1 MHITNDANLPAAI
14 VNAVRNDPYNAGAC
28 DISVTKLIGPPQIR
42 VLEREHAQDLTED
55 ASDRIWS
62 LIGQIGHG
70 ILERANVLPDLAER
84 RLFADIAGWRL
95 SGQFDRLTIEDDGT
109 LSDYKFTS
117 VWAVADGPKPEWIA
131 QLNIL
136 RWLAAEN
143 GYPEI
148 RRLLLIA
155 ILRDWSKAKARQ
167 GGDFPPHQVKVLP
180 VPLWTL
186 DETRAYIIERVQLHK
201 LADECAAN
209 ADPLPP
215 CTDAERWAKPTIYA
229 VRKPGRK
236 SAVKL
241 HGTEDAALAHSA
253 EVPSGYVE
261 HRPGESIR
269 CADYCAVAGVCA
281 QRQAELAMREEAQ
294 AEAA

>member
-1 MHITNDANLPAAI
+1 MHITNHADLPEAI
-14 VNAVRNDPYNAGAC
+14 VNAVRNDPYNAGVC
-28 DISVTKLIGPPQIR
+28 DISVTKLISPPQIR
-42 VLEREHAQDLTED
+42 VLEREHADELTED
-55 ASDRIWS
+55 VSERIWS

-70 ILERANVLPDLAER
+70 ILERAETTAIAER
-84 RLFADIAGWRL
+84 RLFATIGGWRI
-95 SGQFDRLTIEDDGT
+95 SGQFDRMTIEDDGT

-117 VWAVADGPKPEWIA
+117 VWAVTDGIKPEWEA

-148 RRLLLIA
+148 RRLLLVA
-155 ILRDWSKAKARQ
+155 ILRDWSKGKAKQ
-167 GGDFPPHQVKVLP
+167 GHPYPPHQVKVLP

-186 DETRAYIIERVQLHK
+186 EDTERFIAERIQLHK
-201 LADECAAN
+201 IADECAAYSE
-209 ADPLPP
+209 PLPH
-215 CTDAERWAKPTIYA
+215 CTDEERWTKPTTYA

-241 HGTEDAALAHSA
+241 YDNEDDALTHSA
-253 EVPSGYVE
+253 NIPRGYVE

-269 CADYCAVAGVCA
+269 CADYCAVAQFCE
-281 QRQAELAMREEAQ
+281 QRQAELAERESAHD
-294 AEAA
+294 EAA

>member
-1 MHITNDANLPAAI
+1 MQITNNANLPTAI

-42 VLEREHAQDLTED
+42 VLEREHAEDLTED

-70 ILERANVLPDLAER
+70 ILERAESVAITER
-84 RLFADIAGWRL
+84 RLFADIAGWQI
-95 SGQFDRLTIEDDGT
+95 SGQFDRMTIEDNGT

-117 VWAVADGPKPEWIA
+117 VWAVTEGPKPEWIA
-131 QLNIL
+131 QLNVL

-148 RRLLLIA
+148 RRLLVVA
-155 ILRDWSKAKARQ
+155 ILRDWSKGKARQ
-167 GGDFPPHQVKVLP
+167 GHPYPPHQVKVLP

-186 DETRAYIIERVQLHK
+186 DETRAYIIERIQLHK
-201 LADECAAN
+201 LADECAAHG
-209 ADPLPP
+209 DPLPR
-215 CTDAERWAKPTIYA
+215 CTDAERWAKPTVYA

-241 HGTEDAALAHSA
+241 HANEDDALTHSA
-253 EVPSGYVE
+253 EIPNAYIE

-269 CADYCAVAGVCA
+269 CADYCAVAPFCA
-281 QRQAELAMREEAQ
+281 QRQAELAEREEAQ

>member
-1 MHITNDANLPAAI
+1 MRITNNANLPAAI

-28 DISVTKLIGPPQIR
+28 DISVTRLIGPPQIR
-42 VLEREHAQDLTED
+42 VLEREHAENLTED
-55 ASDRIWS
+55 ASDRLWS

-70 ILERANVLPDLAER
+70 ILERAESAAIAER

-117 VWAVADGPKPEWIA
+117 VWAVANGPKPEWIA

-143 GYPEI
+143 GYPPI
-148 RRLLLIA
+148 RRLLVVA
-155 ILRDWSKAKARQ
+155 ILRDWSKGKARQ
-167 GGDFPPHQVKVLP
+167 GDFPPHQVKVIP

-209 ADPLPP
+209 CDPLPQ
-215 CTDAERWAKPTIYA
+215 CTEAERWAKATVYA

-241 HGTEDAALAHSA
+241 YDNEDDALTHSA
-253 EVPSGYVE
+253 EIPSGYVE

-269 CADYCAVAGVCA
+269 CADYCAVADVCA
-281 QRQAELAMREEAQ
+281 QRQAELAEREPDQAQ
-294 AEAA
+294 AA

>member
-1 MHITNDANLPAAI
+1 MHITNNANLPAAI

-28 DISVTKLIGPPQIR
+28 DISVTRLIGPPQIR
-42 VLEREHAQDLTED
+42 VLEREHAEDLTED

-70 ILERANVLPDLAER
+70 ILERAETAAIAER
-84 RLFADIAGWRL
+84 RLFADIHGWRL
-95 SGQFDRLTIEDDGT
+95 SGQFDRLTIDDDGS

-148 RRLLLIA
+148 RRLQIVA
-155 ILRDWSKAKARQ
+155 ILRDWSKGKAKQ
-167 GGDFPPHQVKVLP
+167 GGDYPPHQVKVLP

-186 DETRAYIIERVQLHK
+186 DETRAYIIERIQLHK

-209 ADPLPP
+209 GDPLPP
-215 CTDAERWAKPTIYA
+215 CTDAERWAKPTTYA

-241 HGTEDAALAHSA
+241 YDNEDDALAHSA
-253 EVPSGYVE
+253 DIPNGYVE
-261 HRPGESIR
+261 HRHGESVR
-269 CADYCAVAGVCA
+269 CADYCAVAAFCA

-294 AEAA
+294 DEAA